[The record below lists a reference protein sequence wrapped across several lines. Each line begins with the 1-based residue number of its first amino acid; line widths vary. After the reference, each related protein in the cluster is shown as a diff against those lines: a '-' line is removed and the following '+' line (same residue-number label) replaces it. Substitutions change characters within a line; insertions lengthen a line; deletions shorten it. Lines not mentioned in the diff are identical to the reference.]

1 MRACPREAP
10 SEALA
15 DLLAAALAGAG
26 GAGAATR
33 LMSVPRL
40 DATVTEYVPA
50 LAVALV
56 AVGVD
61 GDLDGLEK
69 ASVCAPRTHPKVL
82 TEAYMLSEFVDQGVA
97 LNFESGVDRWP
108 TRLIYG
114 CR

>member
-26 GAGAATR
+26 GAGAAKR
-33 LMSVPRL
+33 LMSEPRL
-40 DATVTEYVPA
+40 DATVTKYEPA
-50 LAVALV
+50 LAVALA

-114 CR
+114 SR